1 MKELCIL
8 TKSLK
13 DKGYCVVGVDTTTG
27 ALFRLVS
34 NEDGSAIPKEVL
46 NRKGIETLDVIRV
59 NLTKHVPV
67 NCQTEN
73 WLFDENSIVKF
84 GSLGLDEVLRL
95 RPTNSNGVIFENE
108 KTELTMDEALK
119 LNHSVEIAEVSNIK
133 LDTSMKG
140 DGRNHHKL
148 QFKYHGNEYA
158 LALTDPKLRQENLD
172 RFPLGKA
179 TIVVSIPCHPYG
191 ESNSFHKFVA
201 KVFVHL

>member
-8 TKSLK
+8 TKSHK
-13 DKGYCVVGVDTTTG
+13 DKGYCVVGVDTTNG
-27 ALFRLVS
+27 ELYRLVS
-34 NEDGSAIPKEVL
+34 DEDGTAIPKEVL
-46 NRKGIETLDVIRV
+46 DSKQIEPLDVIRV

-73 WLFDENSIVKF
+73 WLFDENSVVKF
-84 GSLGLDEVLRL
+84 GSLGLNEVLRL
-95 RPTNSNGVIFENE
+95 HPVSSSDVIFENS
-108 KTELTMDEALK
+108 KAELTIDETEKLK
-119 LNHSVEIAEVSNIK
+119 HSVEIVEASNIK

-148 QFKYHGNEYA
+148 QFKYRGNEYA

-179 TIVVSIPCHPYG
+179 TIVVSIPSHPYG
-191 ESNSFHKFVA
+191 ENNSFHKFAA

>member
-13 DKGYCVVGVDTTTG
+13 DKGYCVVGADTSTG
-27 ALFRLVS
+27 ELYRLVADDS
-34 NEDGSAIPKEVL
+34 GMAIPKEVL
-46 NRKGIETLDVIRV
+46 DNKNIEKLDVIRV
-59 NLTKHVPV
+59 NLTKHVPL

-73 WLFDENSIVKF
+73 WLFDEDSIVKF
-84 GSLGLDEVLRL
+84 GNKCLSEILSLRSVNND
-95 RPTNSNGVIFENE
+95 GVIFENT
-108 KTELTMDEALK
+108 KTELTVDEAK
-119 LNHSVEIAEVSNIK
+119 KMKHSVEIVEVSNLK
-133 LDTSMKG
+133 LDTSLKG

-172 RFPLGKA
+172 KFPLGKA
-179 TIVVSIPCHPYG
+179 TIVVSIPSHPFG
-191 ESNSFHKFVA
+191 ENNTHYKFVA

>member
-13 DKGYCVVGVDTTTG
+13 DKGYCVVGADTTSG
-27 ALFRLVS
+27 ELYRLVS
-34 NEDGSAIPKEVL
+34 DEDGTAIPKEVL
-46 NRKGIETLDVIRV
+46 DSKGIETLDVIRV

-84 GSLGLDEVLRL
+84 GSLGLNEVLRL
-95 RPTNSNGVIFENE
+95 HQANNNDVIFENS
-108 KTELTMDEALK
+108 KTELTMDEAGKLK
-119 LNHSVEIAEVSNIK
+119 HSVEIAEVSNIK

-148 QFKYHGNEYA
+148 QFKYRGNDYA

-172 RFPLGKA
+172 KFPLGKA

-191 ESNSFHKFVA
+191 ENNSFHKFVA